1 VVEEIKN
8 IKFAN
13 SELSK
18 FGITI
23 GIILFIIAGI
33 FLWIENDL
41 YIVLLYISLILII
54 TGVLFPFL
62 LKPVYLIWMVFSYII
77 SWFMTRIILSL
88 LFYLIITPIGLISR
102 LLGKQFLELRWNKL
116 KGSYWNIRKK
126 ENYITD
132 HYEKQF

>member
-1 VVEEIKN
+1 MVEEIKN

>member
-1 VVEEIKN
+1 
-8 IKFAN
+8 
-13 SELSK
+13 
-18 FGITI
+18 
-23 GIILFIIAGI
+23 
-33 FLWIENDL
+33 
-41 YIVLLYISLILII
+41 
-54 TGVLFPFL
+54 
-62 LKPVYLIWMVFSYII
+62 
-77 SWFMTRIILSL
+77 MTRIILSL